1 MPISA
6 QPHPDLEDTRI
17 GVVGLGYV
25 VLAVPH
31 AGFASE
37 AGRGDLRR
45 WTKPH
50 SVIYDAK
57 SALEGVEVDGRL

>member
-25 VLAVPH
+25 GWPLALAFAQHLPTW
-31 AGFASE
+31 GFDIDV
-37 AGRGDLRR
+37 GR
-45 WTKPH
+45 
-50 SVIYDAK
+50 I
-57 SALEGVEVDGRL
+57 